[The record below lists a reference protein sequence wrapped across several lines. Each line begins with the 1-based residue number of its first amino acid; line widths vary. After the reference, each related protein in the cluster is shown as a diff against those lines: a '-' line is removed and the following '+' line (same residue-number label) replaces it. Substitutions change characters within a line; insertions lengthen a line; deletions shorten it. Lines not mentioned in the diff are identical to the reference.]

1 MTDDTEGD
9 IGQESTGDTAPSSE
23 SAADPATDLTSEIR
37 RSIDTQRERG
47 PDGKFVKGSGQ
58 RADPAKGTATGASQD
73 RQVPGSVGRGKE
85 PAAVTPGATPAE
97 PSPGVRP
104 PPGFSVAT
112 VQAWDALP
120 EHVKADIAKRESE
133 INGSMQRYGG
143 LKTFAEEAER
153 NGTTLQSAVSDYVAV
168 ETELRKDPISG
179 VEFLFQ
185 RMGLN
190 PLGVLKA
197 WLSRYVPQQGSQGSQ
212 TQPAPQPQIDP
223 ASIVAQARNAVRAEF
238 QQREYN
244 SQMAAYGSDIEKFK
258 ADPANRFFPNVRQDM
273 ALLVQAGKAA
283 DLRQAYDAACWL
295 HPEIRAILLEEAKGG
310 QGGQRTAARA
320 QNAAKAVTG
329 APSSNSHAGDAPRRR
344 DLSTEEEIREAIKAQ
359 RGAA

>member
-1 MTDDTEGD
+1 MMVDDIEGGGD
-9 IGQESTGDTAPSSE
+9 ESVGDVAPSGEQASDSSTE
-23 SAADPATDLTSEIR
+23 LTSEIR
-37 RSIDTQRERG
+37 RSIDTQLERG
-47 PDGKFVKGSGQ
+47 PDGKFVKGSESRDAPRG
-58 RADPAKGTATGASQD
+58 AAKGVATGAMPAKP
-73 RQVPGSVGRGKE
+73 VPGNLGQRGD
-85 PAAVTPGATPAE
+85 AAPGAPGATAVE
-97 PSPGVRP
+97 PSAGVRP

-112 VQAWDALP
+112 KQAWEALP
-120 EHVKADIAKRESE
+120 EHVKADIAKREGE
-133 INGSMQRYGG
+133 IEVGLQRYGG
-143 LKTFAEEAER
+143 LKNFAEEAER
-153 NGTTLQSAVSDYVAV
+153 NGTNIQNAIKDYSEV
-168 ETELRKDPISG
+168 ENELRKDPVNG
-179 VEFLFQ
+179 VEYLFK

-197 WLSRYVPQQGSQGSQ
+197 WLSRYVPQQGGQAPQ
-212 TQPAPQPQIDP
+212 QQRPQPQIDP
-223 ASIVAQARNAVRAEF
+223 NAIANHAIHAVRSEF
-238 QQREYN
+238 QQREIH
-244 SQMAAYGSDIEKFK
+244 SDIAKFQ

-310 QGGQRTAARA
+310 QGGQRTAVRA

-344 DLSTEEEIREAIKAQ
+344 DLSLDDEIRESIKRQ